1 MNSDSDSEGEGFYKP
16 VIQISDAVSPVHTE
30 AVQIDES

>member
-16 VIQISDAVSPVHTE
+16 KIQISDTKPIYTE
-30 AVQIDES
+30 EIIRVE